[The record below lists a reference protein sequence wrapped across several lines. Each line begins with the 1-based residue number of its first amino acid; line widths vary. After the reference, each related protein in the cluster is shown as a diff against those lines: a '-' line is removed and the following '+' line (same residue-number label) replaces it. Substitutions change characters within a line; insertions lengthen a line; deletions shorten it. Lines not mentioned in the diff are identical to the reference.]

1 MELLGGGALAAVVC
15 LAALLLLGGL
25 VGLAVFLLKLG
36 VIGSYW
42 LKGEGES
49 PADES
54 GDYRLGQSRE
64 L

>member
-1 MELLGGGALAAVVC
+1 MELLGDGALTVVMC
-15 LAALLLLGGL
+15 LVGLLLLGGL
-25 VGLAVFLLKLG
+25 VGLVVFLVKLG

-42 LKGEGES
+42 LKGEEQS

-54 GDYRLGQSRE
+54 GDYRLEHSRE